1 METYPETD
9 GFSVCQVPIT
19 TLHTEDIE
27 AARSSQPSRFS
38 YPRYASLA
46 PGIHHRLP
54 CDIRHR
60 YRRYRPRYLHRPR
73 GRSGN
78 GYGGHAELT
87 AGYFVDD
94 SLMLINVVLYV
105 IN

>member
-1 METYPETD
+1 MRSFGHKPTNLLCHPLALR
-9 GFSVCQVPIT
+9 PIRPVDRHPVT
-19 TLHTEDIE
+19 
-27 AARSSQPSRFS
+27 AAF
-38 YPRYASLA
+38 
-46 PGIHHRLP
+46 HRLP

-78 GYGGHAELT
+78 AYGGHAELT

>member
-1 METYPETD
+1 MRRVRRAVRKRWRRPGE
-9 GFSVCQVPIT
+9 
-19 TLHTEDIE
+19 
-27 AARSSQPSRFS
+27 SRRTNC
-38 YPRYASLA
+38 PDQNRNA
-46 PGIHHRLP
+46 PLP
-54 CDIRHR
+54 QNI
-60 YRRYRPRYLHRPR
+60 RYRPRYLHRPG

>member
-1 METYPETD
+1 
-9 GFSVCQVPIT
+9 
-19 TLHTEDIE
+19 
-27 AARSSQPSRFS
+27 
-38 YPRYASLA
+38 
-46 PGIHHRLP
+46 
-54 CDIRHR
+54 
-60 YRRYRPRYLHRPR
+60 RPR

-105 IN
+105 INLGCLVRL